1 MNASYIVRGVAA
13 IAVAALFAGC
23 SNMNRQE
30 KGTAIGATSGA
41 VAGAVVGGPV
51 GAAVGGAAGAYGGHE
66 GTETGKPGVTRSAP
80 VSEVDAATR
89 SAQEALNARGYN
101 AGPADG
107 RWGPAT
113 ESAVLSFQKANGLP
127 QTGRLDSATLS
138 ALGVPR

>member
-1 MNASYIVRGVAA
+1 MTSSVIIRGVTAFAVVALCAA
-13 IAVAALFAGC
+13 C
-23 SNMNRQE
+23 SSMNRQE

-41 VAGAVVGGPV
+41 VAGAAVGGPV
-51 GAAVGGAAGAYGGHE
+51 GAAVGGAAGAVVGHE
-66 GTETGKPGVTRSAP
+66 GTAPDRPGVTRSAP
-80 VSEVDAATR
+80 VSEVDATTR

-113 ESAVLSFQKANGLP
+113 ENAVLAFQKANGLS
-127 QTGRLDSATLS
+127 QTGRLDSATLA